1 MELKEYWNIIK
12 KDRKAFFLVVTLMVF
27 ASMAY
32 FAFRPVSYDVSLAL
46 SITRSGIQETNDY
59 RYDDFY
65 RLQADEKF
73 AETVVEWLKNPRIV
87 MDIYTKAGMNMDRF
101 SLGQL
106 SKMLKSE
113 KLSSQ
118 IVSVSFSSSD
128 DISAKK
134 ISDAIAVIVEKNVEV
149 LNENQNE
156 ETWFRVIAQS
166 PVIVKNQGTIWLI
179 FVFPMLAGIFVGLW
193 VVMIRH
199 YLK

>member
-12 KDRKAFFLVVTLMVF
+12 KDSKVFFLVIVLMIL
-27 ASMAY
+27 ASGGY
-32 FAFRPVSYDVSLAL
+32 FIFRPVAYDVSLAL
-46 SITRSGIQETNDY
+46 NVTRKGAQQTTDY

-73 AETVVEWLKNPRIV
+73 SETVVEWLKNPRV
-87 MDIYTKAGMNMDRF
+87 AVDIYTKAGMNIDGL
-101 SLGQL
+101 SLRKLG
-106 SKMLKSE
+106 KMLKAE

-118 IVSVSFSSSD
+118 IVSISFSAPD
-128 DISAKK
+128 EASAKRIADS
-134 ISDAIAVIVEKNVEV
+134 ISVVVEKNVEA

-156 ETWFRVIAQS
+156 DTWFHVIAQK
-166 PVIVKNQGTIWLI
+166 PVIVKNQGTVWMI
-179 FVFPMLAGIFVGLW
+179 FVFPMLAGLFVGLW